1 VSAVSSPQWLVWHE
15 PFSQADGAADDFF
28 RFTSA
33 AARSIAED
41 AKLHVEMA
49 QADGGYSSVVCDTLG
64 LDPSAHAACNQA
76 AGEPL
81 QTSGGFYL
89 ATAMLAQRESA
100 NARSQRI
107 AYTTD
112 APLL

>member
-64 LDPSAHAACNQA
+64 LDPSAHAACNPA

-89 ATAMLAQRESA
+89 ATAMLARVRAPTLE
-100 NARSQRI
+100 ARGS
-107 AYTTD
+107 
-112 APLL
+112 

>member
-1 VSAVSSPQWLVWHE
+1 MSHLCRPSHRRSGWYGTSPLRKLME
-15 PFSQADGAADDFF
+15 LPTISF
-28 RFTSA
+28 
-33 AARSIAED
+33 D

-64 LDPSAHAACNQA
+64 LAPMAHAVCNQA

-89 ATAMLAQRESA
+89 ATAMLARLRA
-100 NARSQRI
+100 PTLGARV
-107 AYTTD
+107 
-112 APLL
+112 